1 MNLSKRPINILR
13 NSNVMPHSKITGLGF
28 YVPETVVANAE
39 LAKLM
44 DTSDEWITERTGIK
58 ERRFFAE
65 GEDTVSEMGKR
76 AAQTAMQR
84 AGKTA
89 ADIDMIVF
97 ATLSP
102 DYNFPGCGVLVQAK
116 LGLAHIPCIDVRQQ
130 CAGFIYALSVADKY
144 IKTGFSRTILVIGS
158 EVQSNV
164 METSDRGRNMA
175 IIFGDGAGACVVE
188 AHDEAGKGILSTH
201 IHADGRYA
209 TELFLEHPGSRLKNR
224 LTHEMIDSGAMLPSM
239 NGKGVFAHAIK
250 YFPEVIREALSANN
264 YTTDD
269 LDLLIPH
276 QANARITAA
285 VQKEFNLPDEKVV
298 SNIHKYGN
306 TTAAS
311 IPIALT
317 EAWQDGRVKE
327 DDLICLAAFGSGFVW
342 ASALIRW

>member
-1 MNLSKRPINILR
+1 MPLSKI
-13 NSNVMPHSKITGLGF
+13 SGLGF
-28 YVPETVVANAE
+28 YVPERIVTNQE
-39 LAKLM
+39 LAVLM

-58 ERRFFAE
+58 ERRFFKE

-76 AAQTAMQR
+76 AAEIAMQR
-84 AGKTA
+84 AGKQA
-89 ADIDMIVF
+89 ADIDMVVF

-116 LGLAHIPCIDVRQQ
+116 LGLGHIPCIDVRQQ
-130 CAGFIYALSVADKY
+130 CAGFIYALSVADQF
-144 IKTGFSRTILVIGS
+144 IKTGFCRTILVIGA

-175 IIFGDGAGACVVE
+175 VIFGDGAGACIIE
-188 AHDEAGKGILSTH
+188 AHNEPGKGILSTH
-201 IHADGRYA
+201 IHADGHYA
-209 TELFLEHPGSRLKNR
+209 KELSLEHPGSRLQKR
-224 LTHEMIDSGAMLPSM
+224 ITHEMIDSGALLPSM
-239 NGKGVFAHAIK
+239 NGKAVFAHAVK
-250 YFPEVIREALSANN
+250 YFPEVIREALTANG
-264 YTTDD
+264 YTPQD

-311 IPIALT
+311 IPIAFT

-327 DDLICLAAFGSGFVW
+327 GNLICMAAFGSGFVW